1 MKNTPG
7 PLAPPDKSRP
17 RRNITARSY
26 SLKKNKKHFGAEF
39 PIEKRGHTN
48 LNIQF

>member
-26 SLKKNKKHFGAEF
+26 SLTKIPFGPGF
-39 PIEKRGHTN
+39 ITEKRGHKN
-48 LNIQF
+48 

>member
-26 SLKKNKKHFGAEF
+26 SLKKKKYFGAEF
-39 PIEKRGHTN
+39 PIEIRGQTN